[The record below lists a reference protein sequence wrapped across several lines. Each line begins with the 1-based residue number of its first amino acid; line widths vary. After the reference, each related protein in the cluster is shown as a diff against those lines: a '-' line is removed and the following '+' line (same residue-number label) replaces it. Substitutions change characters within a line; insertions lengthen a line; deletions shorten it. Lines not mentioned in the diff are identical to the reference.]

1 MKDVLIDVYKAGN
14 PFTGLGQFSINYM
27 EALKLIDLSGINIT
41 LLTPHRFEMANMLG
55 FNVIEASYRHRY
67 FPNLTRKFDLWHS
80 LHQLPSHNPNE
91 NTRQILTVHDLN
103 FLVEKNARKAA
114 RYLKKLVVKTDEI
127 IIAQINRSACIFPS
141 LRIIFIK

>member
-41 LLTPHRFEMANMLG
+41 LLTPHRFEMANKLG

-91 NTRQILTVHDLN
+91 NTRQAVLAV
-103 FLVEKNARKAA
+103 KADVNVRVIPTA
-114 RYLKKLVVKTDEI
+114 
-127 IIAQINRSACIFPS
+127 
-141 LRIIFIK
+141 